1 MNLIELKQLGR
12 HLGEIIQMKNS
23 NKTNEEEIRIRGKI
37 EALRVLANDVRLS
50 CSRNGMLME
59 AAAIKLMQDALL
71 QLHRMKNN
79 V

>member
-1 MNLIELKQLGR
+1 LNLIELKQLGR